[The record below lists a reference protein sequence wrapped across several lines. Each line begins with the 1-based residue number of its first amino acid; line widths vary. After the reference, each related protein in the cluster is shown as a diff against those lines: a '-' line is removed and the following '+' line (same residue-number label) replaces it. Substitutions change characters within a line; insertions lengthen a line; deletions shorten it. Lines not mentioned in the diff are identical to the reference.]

1 MLGSVAGEG
10 DGEAKEAGDD
20 DAERERV
27 IRWGRLRTAV
37 EMAFFLRL
45 VFESLS
51 LLDWSLDSDSDFRLK
66 SVSCIEGLGIF
77 LDVWKYWFSLPLK
90 LVFLLTG
97 TSSASSV
104 ARAVSTWSSSLMRV
118 VEVGGDIP
126 RGNYGSFDWD

>member
-1 MLGSVAGEG
+1 MLGSVAGDG

-27 IRWGRLRTAV
+27 IRWGRLRTVV

-45 VFESLS
+45 EFESLS
-51 LLDWSLDSDSDFRLK
+51 LLDWPLDSDSDFRLDD
-66 SVSCIEGLGIF
+66 VSCIEELEIF

-97 TSSASSV
+97 TSSESSV
-104 ARAVSTWSSSLMRV
+104 AKVVSTWISSLIRV
-118 VEVGGDIP
+118 VEAGGDIP
-126 RGNYGSFDWD
+126 TSR

>member
-1 MLGSVAGEG
+1 MLGSVAGDG

-27 IRWGRLRTAV
+27 IRWGRLRTVV

-45 VFESLS
+45 EFESLS
-51 LLDWSLDSDSDFRLK
+51 LLDWPLDSDSDFRLDD
-66 SVSCIEGLGIF
+66 VSCIEELEIF

-97 TSSASSV
+97 TSSESSV
-104 ARAVSTWSSSLMRV
+104 AGISSQTLLEKVKSREYLEGFISLLAA
-118 VEVGGDIP
+118 E
-126 RGNYGSFDWD
+126 